1 MLASGFTSAS
11 LDPLLIT
18 IERSARGL
26 GVLIILG
33 IFLWKRGP
41 DWRHLLE
48 MAVLLILGIWFL
60 PSLVP
65 AKVSSV
71 MAQINTGGT
80 AGPTGVSWGML
91 ALLVGLVAL
100 VVFAFK

>member
-1 MLASGFTSAS
+1 MLAAGFTSAS
-11 LDPLLIT
+11 RDSLLIT

-26 GVLIILG
+26 GVLVILG
-33 IFLWKRGP
+33 IFLWKRGL
-41 DWRHLLE
+41 DWHHLLE

-91 ALLVGLVAL
+91 ALLVALVAL
-100 VVFAFK
+100 VFYIFK